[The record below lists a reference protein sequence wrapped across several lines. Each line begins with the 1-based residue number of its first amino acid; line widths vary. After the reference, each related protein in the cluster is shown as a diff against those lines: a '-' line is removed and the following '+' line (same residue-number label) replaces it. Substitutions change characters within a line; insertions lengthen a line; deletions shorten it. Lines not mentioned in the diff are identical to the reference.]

1 MRISIPLQT
10 LSIIGLGL
18 LCALPAFARMDGG
31 PAGGQDQGATLHLGE
46 VEVHGEQQITRT
58 LQAIKVAL
66 TMPYSNDPKLANIL
80 VCRLE
85 DSAESHVK
93 KVLICGTNRTLAVQR
108 GIIQSNY
115 TVATA
120 QNTTTSPKGTGCFDS
135 TCYSAAFAQLNET
148 LDSLPGHYLHTT
160 VNGPAL
166 RNALQNVPMP
176 APDAST
182 AVAAPAAATKQ

>member
-1 MRISIPLQT
+1 MWISALLRP

-18 LCALPAFARMDGG
+18 LCALPALARMDGPADPG
-31 PAGGQDQGATLHLGE
+31 PVMHLGE
-46 VEVHGEQQITRT
+46 IEVHGQQQITRT

-66 TMPYSNDPKLANIL
+66 TMPYSNDPKFANVM

-85 DSAESHVK
+85 DSAESHVQ
-93 KVLICGTNRTLAVQR
+93 KVLFCGTNRTLALQR
-108 GIIQSNY
+108 GILQSNA
-115 TVATA
+115 TVAVALNNDSHGGGVGCNDSQCYTA
-120 QNTTTSPKGTGCFDS
+120 V
-135 TCYSAAFAQLNET
+135 FAQLTET

-176 APDAST
+176 APDAT
-182 AVAAPAAATKQ
+182 TTVAAPAAATKQ